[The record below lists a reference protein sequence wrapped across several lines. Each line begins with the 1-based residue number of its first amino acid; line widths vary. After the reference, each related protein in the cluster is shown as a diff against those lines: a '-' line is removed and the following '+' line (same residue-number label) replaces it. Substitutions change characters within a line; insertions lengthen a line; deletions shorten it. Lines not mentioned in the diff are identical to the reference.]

1 MKNLI
6 DEIDFKYIE
15 KLSLN
20 KCFELDLIPIKKE
33 DFVYIICD
41 NSKNNYIDRL
51 NLVYGL
57 PIKILEINEDEFLKL
72 KHMIFLEINENVENI
87 IIEEAINDRA
97 SDIHFEPSRGGVNIR
112 FRIDGLLVRRYKIS
126 YEIYEKVISRIKNNS
141 NLDITEKRKPQDG
154 KMKFKLNNNEY
165 NLRVSIIK
173 TINGEKLVI
182 RILREGLIKLDFRD
196 LTNIEEQRKD
206 LIRIV
211 RKKEG
216 LVIINGPTGSGKST
230 SLYSILESSKDDG
243 INITSIEDPVE
254 VSIDGINQ
262 IQLNR
267 KVNLDFSNALRSV
280 LRQDPDIVMIGEIRD
295 SETAKMAIRASITGH
310 KVYSTLHS
318 ISGREV
324 FFRLKD
330 LGIDEKFLREA
341 LVGII
346 SQRLIKKL
354 CDKCKQE
361 ETINFNGENIK
372 CFKRVG
378 CTKCSYTGYKG
389 RILLSQIYKL
399 DKTFSIEELEKDS
412 NMLSNNKMKEMAYKH
427 LINGDITYIDYIDFI
442 EEEEDYNDQYKIL

>member
-41 NSKNNYIDRL
+41 NSKKNYIDRL
-51 NLVYGL
+51 NLIYGL

-72 KHMIFLEINENVENI
+72 KHMIFLELNENVENI
-87 IIEEAINDRA
+87 IIEESINDRA

-196 LTNIEEQRKD
+196 LTK
-206 LIRIV
+206 
-211 RKKEG
+211 
-216 LVIINGPTGSGKST
+216 
-230 SLYSILESSKDDG
+230 
-243 INITSIEDPVE
+243 
-254 VSIDGINQ
+254 
-262 IQLNR
+262 
-267 KVNLDFSNALRSV
+267 
-280 LRQDPDIVMIGEIRD
+280 
-295 SETAKMAIRASITGH
+295 
-310 KVYSTLHS
+310 
-318 ISGREV
+318 
-324 FFRLKD
+324 
-330 LGIDEKFLREA
+330 
-341 LVGII
+341 
-346 SQRLIKKL
+346 
-354 CDKCKQE
+354 
-361 ETINFNGENIK
+361 
-372 CFKRVG
+372 
-378 CTKCSYTGYKG
+378 
-389 RILLSQIYKL
+389 
-399 DKTFSIEELEKDS
+399 EELEKDS